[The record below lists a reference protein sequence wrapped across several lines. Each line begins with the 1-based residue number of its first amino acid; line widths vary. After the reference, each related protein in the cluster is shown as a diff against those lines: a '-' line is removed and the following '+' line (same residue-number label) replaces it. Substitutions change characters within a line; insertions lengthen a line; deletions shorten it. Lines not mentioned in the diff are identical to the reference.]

1 MGQYGVSGFRR
12 TIRRTAGVA
21 AALYALSAVVAAQ
34 STRPVRAADVAELM
48 KAMAA
53 AKPGDV
59 IEMADGTWTDA
70 HILFSATATA
80 DKPVT
85 LRAQTPGRVKLT
97 GTSSLQI
104 NSPHLVVDG
113 LYFVRAQPV
122 HSTTP
127 VIEFRSERG
136 KLLNTVIENYNPPEF
151 NTRYHWVRFSGPHNI
166 VERCYFA
173 GKNHQGPV
181 IALADRARHNT
192 VRYSHF
198 ENIPHATPNGRE
210 IIQASAYG
218 DSEELGPD
226 GGFMTIEHNLF
237 ERADGEGAEI
247 ISLKS
252 NRNVV
257 RFNTFRATIGGIVG
271 RSGNFN
277 TIEGNIILGEKR
289 PGTAG
294 IRVSGQGHVVRNN
307 YIAEVADAALN
318 LYAGEYFVDEHG
330 KVAKLTEKFAP
341 IMREN
346 TTYGAVPAYGH
357 VKDGIYESN
366 TFVNNAGPDI
376 LIGGLYKSGWPAR
389 QRVLMPEGNRVVGN
403 RVFTA
408 RDTNASIHIVK
419 PETAPPLDRLSFK
432 PNVIENNTVSAGAP
446 PAPPRKPLSRGD
458 VGPNWSMVH
467 GQ

>member
-1 MGQYGVSGFRR
+1 M
-12 TIRRTAGVA
+12 TIQSVV
-21 AALYALSAVVAAQ
+21 AVVAMSVLAPALAAQ
-34 STRPVRAADVAELM
+34 GPRTVRAADVAELT

-59 IEMADGTWTDA
+59 IEMSDGTWTDA
-70 HILFSATATA
+70 QILLSATATA
-80 DKPVT
+80 DRPVT
-85 LRAQTPGRVKLT
+85 LRAQTPGRVNLT
-97 GTSSLQI
+97 GTSYLQI
-104 NSPHLVVDG
+104 NSPHLIVDG
-113 LYFVRAQPV
+113 LYFVRTEPV
-122 HSTTP
+122 QSTNP
-127 VIEFRSERG
+127 VIEFRSEHGTLR
-136 KLLNTVIENYNPPEF
+136 NTVIENYNPPDF
-151 NTRYHWVRFSGPHNI
+151 DTRYHWVRFSGPHNT
-166 VERCYFA
+166 VERCYFT
-173 GKNHQGPV
+173 GKNHQAPV

-277 TIEGNIILGEKR
+277 TIEGNVILGEQR

-307 YIAEVADAALN
+307 YIAGVAEAALN

-330 KVAKLTEKFAP
+330 KVANLTDKFAP
-341 IMREN
+341 IMRQN
-346 TTYGAVPAYGH
+346 TQYGVVPAYGH
-357 VKDGIYESN
+357 VKDGVFESN
-366 TFVNNAGPDI
+366 VFVNNAGPDI
-376 LIGGLYKSGWPAR
+376 LVGGLYKSGWPAR
-389 QRVLMPEGNRVVGN
+389 QRVLLPEGSRIAGN
-403 RVFTA
+403 RIFSSRDANA
-408 RDTNASIHIVK
+408 RVQVVK
-419 PETAPPLDRLSFK
+419 PETDPPLDRLSFK
-432 PNVIENNTVSAGAP
+432 PNVIENNTVSAGAAP
-446 PAPPRKPLSRGD
+446 EPPRKPLSRGD
-458 VGPNWSMVH
+458 VGPSWSRVH